1 MDLGF
6 LQNLQDF
13 FAKTMDV
20 GMVLIFN
27 KNRLTQSSNNSIL
40 CSDYIK
46 RNKSLCEKCY
56 ACHHE
61 KEEIVR
67 KKRKAVIYK
76 CYAGFSNFAIPIFID
91 DSYLGCIIGG
101 QILTEYKDENHFRK
115 IAKELGVNERI
126 ILEASKN
133 IKLFS
138 DEEFEVIA
146 KSMEIVANSV
156 AKIAYAKQQL
166 SSIGMNY
173 KVPRNIA
180 IEEWLVMN
188 HEDIKTPLTAREFE
202 VLKLIVLGK
211 SNTEIAKDLFISVHT
226 VKAHVSSLLEKL
238 FVEDRV
244 QVAVKAIREGL
255 I

>member
-1 MDLGF
+1 M
-6 LQNLQDF
+6 N
-13 FAKTMDV
+13 V
-20 GMVLIFN
+20 GMFLIYEQ
-27 KNRLTQSSNNSIL
+27 NRLTQSSNNSIL
-40 CSDYIK
+40 CSEYIK
-46 RNKSLCEKCY
+46 KNKSWCERCF
-56 ACHHE
+56 ACHYE
-61 KEEIVR
+61 KESLAK
-67 KKRKAVIYK
+67 KKREAIIYK
-76 CYAGFSNFAIPIFID
+76 CYAGFSCFSIPIFID
-91 DSYLGCIIGG
+91 NSYLGCIIGG
-101 QILTEYKDENHFRK
+101 QVLTEYKDENHFRK
-115 IAKELGVNERI
+115 IAKELSISERI

-133 IKLFS
+133 IKMFT

-146 KSMEIVANSV
+146 KSMEIIANSI

-166 SSIGMNY
+166 SSIGMDY

-255 I
+255 V